1 MIRRPPRSTRTDTL
15 FPYTTLFRSVTHQY
29 PLTKKLCPLER
40 RAKNDGFFKAG
51 MRNRT
56 TTATKRHF
64 YETEHRASAT
74 RYLCHSA
81 GTNGPHTP
89 NKHLNDPPIAAI
101 EKATGRERVGQ
112 YVTIRAVDVP

>member
-1 MIRRPPRSTRTDTL
+1 MTDVVEITNVI
-15 FPYTTLFRSVTHQY
+15 FFVKQKTAYEMRISDWSSDV
-29 PLTKKLCPLER
+29 CSSDLER

-56 TTATKRHF
+56 TTAIKRHF

-74 RYLCHSA
+74 RCLCLSA

-89 NKHLNDPPIAAI
+89 NQHLTDPAIAVPR
-101 EKATGRERVGQ
+101 TYYRDGREPAP
-112 YVTIRAVDVP
+112 IP

>member
-1 MIRRPPRSTRTDTL
+1 M
-15 FPYTTLFRSVTHQY
+15 VTHQY

-56 TTATKRHF
+56 TTAIKRHF

-74 RYLCHSA
+74 RYLCLSA

-89 NKHLNDPPIAAI
+89 NQHLTDPAIAVHR
-101 EKATGRERVGQ
+101 TYYRDGREISEERRVGKEC
-112 YVTIRAVDVP
+112 VSTCRSRWSPIP

>member
-1 MIRRPPRSTRTDTL
+1 M
-15 FPYTTLFRSVTHQY
+15 VTHQY

-56 TTATKRHF
+56 TTAIKRHF

-74 RYLCHSA
+74 RYLCLSA

-89 NKHLNDPPIAAI
+89 RSEEHTSDLQSLMRLSYAVFCLKKNN
-101 EKATGRERVGQ
+101 Q
-112 YVTIRAVDVP
+112 QTIHIPHTRDTHHNN